1 MNLVSEKDCARIVG
15 WALPIESDWNSVST
29 NNSWLKTD
37 GIGIIFSTGDS
48 DFQIDLIRL
57 SNSMTKT
64 FNALTGGSIGQI
76 AAAYVFGD
84 GAPDKTMS
92 WLDYDRL
99 GNVMGMS
106 DFTGDQI
113 ASYHQD
119 AYGNVLSSMN
129 TGAWAASF
137 SGRHLTTKEYDPD
150 GELYGFG
157 YRWFDSRTGLFR
169 SKSPLSPDFE
179 ESYLFCH
186 GNPTN
191 FFDRSGLV
199 PDHYV
204 PWPIPQDPE
213 DPILGLPDLWE
224 ILKGPSSCVLTDIS
238 HWSKRIREWMN
249 LYWKPYVSPDPRND
263 GYRNA
268 MQHCLWQ
275 CLLTQY
281 CGEGMAVFVGAG
293 HEFWSPYP

>member
-15 WALPIESDWNSVST
+15 WALPIESDWNTVST
-29 NNSWLKTD
+29 NNAWLKTD

-64 FNALTGGSIGQI
+64 FNALTGGSIGKI
-76 AAAYVFGD
+76 AATYDFGD

-99 GNVMGMS
+99 GNVMGTS
-106 DFTGDQI
+106 DMTGDQI

-150 GELYGFG
+150 GEMYYFWQRWYEPPTAKFISADPFHYRKSDPAYLRRHMFVMHNPLG
-157 YRWFDSRTGLFR
+157 YIDVTGELPSGCLIVIGGGVVVCCALATFCP
-169 SKSPLSPDFE
+169 SLAGMCEDAYHE
-179 ESYLFCH
+179 YACH
-186 GNPTN
+186 G
-191 FFDRSGLV
+191 
-199 PDHYV
+199 
-204 PWPIPQDPE
+204 
-213 DPILGLPDLWE
+213 
-224 ILKGPSSCVLTDIS
+224 GP
-238 HWSKRIREWMN
+238 
-249 LYWKPYVSPDPRND
+249 KPPPYL
-263 GYRNA
+263 
-268 MQHCLWQ
+268 QT
-275 CLLTQY
+275 LL
-281 CGEGMAVFVGAG
+281 
-293 HEFWSPYP
+293 